1 MVGKR
6 KESVSSIDENLS
18 SYSDSELLYKTHRDA
33 QKEYP
38 IYFVDDG
45 SLSTRPE
52 IHSDTECVNM
62 PIKGNVEK
70 NCTFG
75 GYSKKF
81 SVFDFNLNRNIRF
94 QGMGDKSE
102 LNGGVI
108 ENTMYRNFYGN
119 NNRLLEQ
126 NRGDLLFV
134 LSTEATA
141 EADRLSKIEDSHKRY
156 GSLLKKHHKNGD
168 LQKGHDAKD
177 KEKSRIKTRYDG
189 LSEEQKRGLD
199 YLVEVA
205 ESELRRLER
214 EGGSLYRKIKIR
226 DIETQSIREKRMMS
240 DPVASSRSSRSNPI
254 KNFSDI
260 DDLLFGSIES
270 DGNCMYICPEKD
282 CGKMFPSLSRVKR
295 HYIIHTGAK
304 PFKCLN
310 ARCPKKFSRKDNM
323 LQHYKTHCKFS

>member
-1 MVGKR
+1 MAGKK
-6 KESVSSIDENLS
+6 KESVSSLDENLS
-18 SYSDSELLYKTHRDA
+18 SYSDSELLYRIHRDA
-33 QKEYP
+33 Q
-38 IYFVDDG
+38 DDSAAYSRG
-45 SLSTRPE
+45 ASRLSSRPSV
-52 IHSDTECVNM
+52 HSDPECVNA
-62 PIKGNVEK
+62 PIKGSMEK
-70 NCTFG
+70 TCTFG

-81 SVFDFNLNRNIRF
+81 NVFDFNLNRKNWF

-102 LNGGVI
+102 LNGSVI
-108 ENTMYRNFYGN
+108 ENTMYRDFHGN
-119 NNRLLEQ
+119 NNRVLGQ

-141 EADRLSKIEDSHKRY
+141 EADRLAKLKESHRRH
-156 GSLLKKHHKNGD
+156 GSLLKKHHKNGGV
-168 LQKGHDAKD
+168 LTRYDAKD
-177 KEKSRIKTRYDG
+177 KEKSRRKTRYDR

-226 DIETQSIREKRMMS
+226 DIETQSIRERRMTS
-240 DPVASSRSSRSNPI
+240 DQAVPNRSPRSHPI
-254 KNFSDI
+254 KNFSDL

-270 DGNCMYICPEKD
+270 DGNCMYVCPEKD
-282 CGKMFPSLSRVKR
+282 CGKTFPSLSRVKR

-310 ARCPKKFSRKDNM
+310 SRCPKKFSRKDNM
-323 LQHYKTHCKFS
+323 LQHYKTHCKFT

>member
-6 KESVSSIDENLS
+6 KESISSIDENLS
-18 SYSDSELLYKTHRDA
+18 SYSDSELLYRTHRDTLG
-33 QKEYP
+33 EYGV
-38 IYFVDDG
+38 YSSDDG
-45 SLSTRPE
+45 GLISKPQ
-52 IHSDTECVNM
+52 IHSDTECVNA
-62 PIKGNVEK
+62 PIKGNMEK

-81 SVFDFNLNRNIRF
+81 SVFDFNLNRKIRF
-94 QGMGDKSE
+94 QGMGDKSG
-102 LNGGVI
+102 LNGGVM
-108 ENTMYRNFYGN
+108 ENTMYRDFYGN
-119 NNRLLEQ
+119 NNRVLGQ

-141 EADRLSKIEDSHKRY
+141 EADRLTKIEDGHRRH
-156 GSLLKKHHKNGD
+156 GSLLKKHNKSGG
-168 LQKGHDAKD
+168 LQARHDAKD
-177 KEKSRIKTRYDG
+177 KEKSRRKTRYDR

-226 DIETQSIREKRMMS
+226 DIETQSIRERRMMN
-240 DPVASSRSSRSNPI
+240 DQVVSSRSPRTHPI
-254 KNFSDI
+254 KNFSDL

-270 DGNCMYICPEKD
+270 DGNCMYVCPEKD

-310 ARCPKKFSRKDNM
+310 LRCPKKFSRKDNM